1 MFRTHDPDHERLVAV
16 KAFSLDLTPEQSTGL
31 AEQFQRLVDLGIE
44 HPYIAAP
51 VATGVEDFVAYLAV
65 PYVAGE
71 SLDAAIRQY
80 GPAPAGDAIRLVA
93 HVAEAL
99 DAAAMLG
106 VFHGSLHPRDV
117 LVTPGET
124 HITGLGITQALERV
138 GLRGPIRRPYVAPE
152 RESGDEWGA
161 AADICSLAAIAYE
174 VLTGRRALPGTDQPL
189 QALSDLRVHDAAA
202 LKDVMET
209 ALDPDPERRPAR
221 AQDFATAFAA
231 ALSETAG
238 SVTPGGRGPGHRPR
252 KARTRPPKLPGL
264 DEPLLPAEPARTA
277 IAPGAAAA
285 AAAPPSSAPAAL
297 LPVATMAQE
306 DARPEPEAAVMKSE
320 PAVMKSEPAMLTES
334 ASAETSPGPADG
346 TAPAPDPVAEVPAEI
361 AAPEAAA
368 VSPDGA
374 EPGVSDTALD
384 AEESVPLGEPT
395 PVSAAAIAPPDA
407 DQDAPLCEPG
417 APAFSDELAGGDF
430 SFDLDAEPQPAVISP
445 GDFGK
450 ISSSAAATPDGLA
463 GAGSRPHRDLSVNLS
478 RFDGVGPTPS
488 PTDDLGVDLSAFDF
502 SFPPEA
508 PSAIPSSEP
517 TPAAQELAP
526 GGDEAPSAKRRLT
539 PRTPTPARTPISVT
553 PAREDQSDAGS
564 SPAETQVPR
573 AFDPGPGSP
582 PSRPSVLFDSMPPAS
597 SDRSSRIPIVAGV
610 AAGLVLGLAI
620 GYYLGSRPGVS
631 TPVPGVASTTAARTP
646 FSQPARAVPRTPEI
660 REPAAPVVP
669 STSVAG
675 TPAQARAT
683 PARATASEPAPTPAA
698 AVEAAARPART
709 SAATRGEILV
719 RATPVSG
726 NVFIDGMP
734 QGLTPRNLR
743 TVPLGTHTIRV
754 TRPAYATQEQ
764 KVVLTAK
771 EPSAVVEFTL
781 RPGKASPAGSAPGGS
796 AASTKPTAR
805 PPVPPTAAGAPRSAP
820 TPVVVAP
827 SLSIE
832 TRPPGARVVVDG
844 RDVGVTP
851 LTLTPL
857 GSGWHSVQLQLRGY
871 RVWSSTVSVAAGQ
884 RRRIAASLERELI
897 R

>member
-1 MFRTHDPDHERLVAV
+1 VFRTHDPDRERLVAV

-31 AEQFQRLVDLGIE
+31 SEQFQRLVDFGIE
-44 HPYIAAP
+44 HPYVAAP

-93 HVAEAL
+93 HLAEAL

-161 AADICSLAAIAYE
+161 AADIYSLAAVAYE
-174 VLTGRRALPGTDQPL
+174 VLTGRRALPGTDHPL

-202 LKDVMET
+202 LKDIIET

-264 DEPLLPAEPARTA
+264 DEPLLPAEPARPA
-277 IAPGAAAA
+277 VAPVIAPV
-285 AAAPPSSAPAAL
+285 
-297 LPVATMAQE
+297 VAT
-306 DARPEPEAAVMKSE
+306 AVLKKS
-320 PAVMKSEPAMLTES
+320 A
-334 ASAETSPGPADG
+334 
-346 TAPAPDPVAEVPAEI
+346 
-361 AAPEAAA
+361 
-368 VSPDGA
+368 
-374 EPGVSDTALD
+374 
-384 AEESVPLGEPT
+384 
-395 PVSAAAIAPPDA
+395 
-407 DQDAPLCEPG
+407 PG
-417 APAFSDELAGGDF
+417 APAIEEPAPAVERDLPTPVAPEIEAAGVRVVEPDVAPAAAPEEMSVPLDVPPVEEVSRGESGGERLDTPEPGPGVEPPAEVESDFVFEFDPDRQTALELPDELEGVVELGPSDRAA
-430 SFDLDAEPQPAVISP
+430 DAAFPAADALSI
-445 GDFGK
+445 
-450 ISSSAAATPDGLA
+450 GLA
-463 GAGSRPHRDLSVNLS
+463 G
-478 RFDGVGPTPS
+478 FDEAEPPASEHDPSAVGI
-488 PTDDLGVDLSAFDF
+488 DAFEF
-502 SFPPEA
+502 SFPPQGSDSPGTSGFA
-508 PSAIPSSEP
+508 PSVEDLEHEVEKAGPS
-517 TPAAQELAP
+517 
-526 GGDEAPSAKRRLT
+526 RRRRT
-539 PRTPTPARTPISVT
+539 PRKVT
-553 PAREDQSDAGS
+553 PASEPVDARAPRS
-564 SPAETQVPR
+564 EPLVPR
-573 AFDPGPGSP
+573 AFDPRPGSP
-582 PSRPSVLFDSMPPAS
+582 PSRPSALFGSMPPAS
-597 SDRSSRIPIVAGV
+597 SDWSWRLPIVAGV

-620 GYYLGSRPGVS
+620 GYYLGSGPGVS

-646 FSQPARAVPRTPEI
+646 FSQPAPAVPRTPEI

-683 PARATASEPAPTPAA
+683 PAQATASEPAPTPPA
-698 AVEAAARPART
+698 AVIAAARPARA
-709 SAATRGEILV
+709 SAATRGEIRV

-734 QGLTPRNLR
+734 QGLTPRTLR

-781 RPGKASPAGSAPGGS
+781 RPGNASPAGSAPGGS

-820 TPVVVAP
+820 TPVVQ

-832 TRPPGARVVVDG
+832 TRPPGARVLVDG

-857 GSGWHSVQLQLRGY
+857 GSGWHTVQLQLRGY
-871 RVWSSTVSVAAGQ
+871 RVWSSTVSIAAGQ
-884 RRRIAASLERELI
+884 RRRVAASLEREPI